1 VLKCAHGAR
10 LKLFGFCQY
19 MYVYYMHLYVYY
31 MYTIYY
37 VYYMYTILPVHV
49 CILYVFVCILYMGRP
64 KKQPVKASALKNVVS
79 GVFADGTIFV
89 D

>member
-1 VLKCAHGAR
+1 
-10 LKLFGFCQY
+10 
-19 MYVYYMHLYVYY
+19 
-31 MYTIYY
+31 
-37 VYYMYTILPVHV
+37 
-49 CILYVFVCILYMGRP
+49 MGRP